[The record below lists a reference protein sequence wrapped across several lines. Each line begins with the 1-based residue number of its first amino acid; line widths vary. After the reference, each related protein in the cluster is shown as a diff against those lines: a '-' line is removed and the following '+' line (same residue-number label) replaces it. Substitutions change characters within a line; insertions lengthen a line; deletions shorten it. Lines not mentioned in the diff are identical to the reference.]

1 MAVREL
7 PVKLASEYH
16 AGRWAEWS
24 RLNASKESGNLYA
37 CVSIRLA
44 FIYQS
49 CHSVHVCVWFW
60 ADSQTPWVDP
70 AHSVRWPKKKTRPAP
85 LMKELQPWCRG
96 CHFFSGAEIGKR
108 AVIKMCVC
116 VCVCEKR
123 STREREWAIMSCFC
137 FSALPAFNEVWPVH
151 SQWYIKAACSGRIG
165 EAGLIEYAG
174 TFILQQGTA
183 GVSLLTSAR
192 SC

>member
-1 MAVREL
+1 MGWIEQVECKQRVSQSLCLRVNPSRIYLSILSQCACLCVVL
-7 PVKLASEYH
+7 
-16 AGRWAEWS
+16 S
-24 RLNASKESGNLYA
+24 RL
-37 CVSIRLA
+37 
-44 FIYQS
+44 
-49 CHSVHVCVWFW
+49 
-60 ADSQTPWVDP
+60 ADSLSWP

-137 FSALPAFNEVWPVH
+137 FPALPAFNEVWPVH